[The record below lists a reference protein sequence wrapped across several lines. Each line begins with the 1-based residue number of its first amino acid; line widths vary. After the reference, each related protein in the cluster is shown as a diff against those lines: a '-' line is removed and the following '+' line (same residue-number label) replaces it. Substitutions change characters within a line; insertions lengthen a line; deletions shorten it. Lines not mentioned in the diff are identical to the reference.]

1 MPSTN
6 DTRVASYQPLI
17 APEDLLSELP
27 LSPESNTLVENARAQ
42 IKRVVQ
48 MFLDEI
54 VEELGRGNRLEFR
67 DFGVF
72 ESRMRKARRAQN
84 PRTLEPVRV
93 PSKRTVKFKV
103 GRLMKARLDRSVPEE
118 AEHSASGREG

>member
-1 MPSTN
+1 MATITKKEIIDRISGETH
-6 DTRVASYQPLI
+6 QK
-17 APEDLLSELP
+17 
-27 LSPESNTLVENARAQ
+27 RAQ

-103 GRLMKARLDRSVPEE
+103 GRLMKARLDRSLP
-118 AEHSASGREG
+118 ATAQHSVSERHDPSEN